1 MASSLAAG
9 VASPLSRAQVTVRR
23 ATPDDGPE
31 QCALL
36 ARVAM
41 DSDLALSIRRDPDFD
56 ALYRLQARDWESWVV
71 EMNGAVEGTG
81 TVLVREGYLDG
92 DRVPVGYLGDL
103 RLSPS
108 AEGRQLLD
116 RMYGPILRSA
126 SDRFGCDY
134 YLTAI
139 IASNDKAKRALTV
152 PTARSARGARP
163 TYSLLREF
171 DIRSIH
177 LVLPRMRELFKH
189 TVRRATDAD
198 IPSLARF
205 LDDDSRA
212 RPFGYVLGEAEL
224 RRRLTC
230 WPGLSSRSF
239 HLVEDAGGRIVGCL
253 ALWDAAPAK
262 RTIVVAYRG
271 RMRRVRMA
279 HDVAARLFG
288 RDPLP
293 VPGGEFRYQYA
304 THVAVPSNDPSVLR
318 ALLQSAYH
326 AARAD
331 GYHFIS
337 ICAPVGDTLDAAYR
351 GYLTTDLRAELHVVS
366 MPGVKVP
373 AIAEGVRPGFE
384 MALV

>member
-1 MASSLAAG
+1 MGSALSTSAAPPRSHASI
-9 VASPLSRAQVTVRR
+9 TVRR
-23 ATPDDGPE
+23 ATAVDGPE

-56 ALYRLQARDWESWVV
+56 ALYRLQARDWESWVA
-71 EMNGAVEGTG
+71 EMDGTVEGTG
-81 TVLVREGYLDG
+81 TVLVRNGYLDG
-92 DRVPVGYLGDL
+92 VRIPVGYLGDL
-103 RLSPS
+103 RLSHA
-108 AEGRQLLD
+108 AEGRHLLD

-126 SDRFGCDY
+126 SERFGCNY

-152 PTARSARGARP
+152 PTARSQRGARP
-163 TYSLLREF
+163 TYTLLREF

-177 LVLPRMRELFKH
+177 LVLPRMRERLTH
-189 TVRRATDAD
+189 VVRRATDAD

-205 LDDDSRA
+205 LDDDSRT
-212 RPFGYVLGEAEL
+212 RPFGYVLDEAEL

-230 WPGLSSRSF
+230 WPGLSARSF
-239 HLVEDAGGRIVGCL
+239 HLAEDAGGRIVGCL

-262 RTIVVAYRG
+262 RTIVMAYRG

-279 HDVAARLFG
+279 YDFAARIFG

-293 VPGGEFRYQYA
+293 RPGQEFRYQYA
-304 THVAVPSNDPSVLR
+304 THVAVPSNDPSVMR

-326 AARAD
+326 AARAE

-337 ICAPVGDTLDAAYR
+337 VCAPVGDALDPAYR
-351 GYLTTDLRAELHVVS
+351 GYLTTDLRAELHVVTL
-366 MPGVKVP
+366 PGVEVP
-373 AIAEGVRPGFE
+373 ALEAGVRPGFE